1 VKRSRVHK
9 IRHAETCKTILTVL
23 ILPGL
28 KSYTICFSRHLL
40 GIQHLDY
47 SAIVSLSGPDTFCF
61 HDVVKW
67 QLHHLLP
74 QMTTGNIMPSY
85 WSFEIYLSL
94 QGSPV
99 IKASRTLH
107 CPTMNSASIESECWV
122 MVTRTIGKCIP
133 QCPMLIVA
141 CYSGDLSRTHIWHA
155 QQLDDVLAKDHEM

>member
-9 IRHAETCKTILTVL
+9 IRHTETCKTILTVL
-23 ILPGL
+23 ILPGFEEL
-28 KSYTICFSRHLL
+28 HDILQSALTGYSTPRLFSDSQLIGARHVLL
-40 GIQHLDY
+40 
-47 SAIVSLSGPDTFCF
+47 

-94 QGSPV
+94 RGSPV

-122 MVTRTIGKCIP
+122 MVTRTIGKCIASMP
-133 QCPMLIVA
+133 NVD
-141 CYSGDLSRTHIWHA
+141 SGLLFGRFKSNPHMGCTAIG
-155 QQLDDVLAKDHEM
+155 